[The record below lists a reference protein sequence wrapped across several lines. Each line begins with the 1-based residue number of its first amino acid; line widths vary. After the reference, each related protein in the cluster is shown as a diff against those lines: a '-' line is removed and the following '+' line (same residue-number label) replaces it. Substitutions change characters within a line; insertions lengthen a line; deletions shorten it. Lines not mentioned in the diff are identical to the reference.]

1 MAAVIVVSVL
11 AVAAVIWLA
20 WRQPWRAPGI
30 RAAGLMLFY
39 GYQSRHGAPAA
50 EPAPEPAPIGDWP
63 GEIVGVHICA
73 ECAAPLRDAGSA
85 CPRCGWTMPPGR
97 APWDRPAA
105 MLLLPI
111 ESSDISGSGGPIRP
125 PEPPAAGGGPGQAV
139 TRTDGARTAPGAWR
153 VVYETLAPAD
163 PADPPPLALGYMD
176 GNRWAAHE
184 PPPLGTDLGSFPAE
198 PGQNGQVMVWRSG
211 RWVWEWPPGG
221 EPPPPEPELPPG
233 GDWAPGT
240 GPPRD
245 DDWQPGPGAMHWQ
258 PSRLATPAERDTLT
272 GNYRERTARHV
283 RRNYRH
289 GPMLAALITG

>member
-1 MAAVIVVSVL
+1 MGTGIVIVTAVL
-11 AVAAVIWLA
+11 AVAAVIVLA
-20 WRQPWRAPGI
+20 VRQPWRAPNM
-30 RAAGLMLFY
+30 RLMVLALIY

-50 EPAPEPAPIGDWP
+50 EPAPDPAPIGDWP
-63 GEIVGVHICA
+63 GEITGVHICA
-73 ECAAPLRDAGSA
+73 ECAAPLRDADSA

-105 MLLLPI
+105 MILLPI
-111 ESSDISGSGGPIRP
+111 ESSDISGPGGPLRP

-139 TRTDGARTAPGAWR
+139 TRTDGARTLPGAWR
-153 VVYETLAPAD
+153 VAYETLAPAEPGD
-163 PADPPPLALGYMD
+163 PSPLALGYRD
-176 GNRWAAHE
+176 R
-184 PPPLGTDLGSFPAE
+184 PPSKYGAPYGP
-198 PGQNGQVMVWRSG
+198 V
-211 RWVWEWPPGG
+211 
-221 EPPPPEPELPPG
+221 PPPPEPELPPG